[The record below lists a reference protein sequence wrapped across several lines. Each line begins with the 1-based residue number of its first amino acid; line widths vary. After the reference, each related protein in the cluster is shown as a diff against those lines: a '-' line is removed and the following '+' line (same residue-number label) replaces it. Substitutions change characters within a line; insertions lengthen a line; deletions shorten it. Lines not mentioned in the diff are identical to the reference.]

1 MARTREFDRDIALD
15 RALRL
20 FWLKGY
26 DSTSMQN
33 LVDETGVNRAS
44 MYATFGNKHALF
56 QAALDR
62 YNELVETDFLAPL
75 KGTGPARQRIE
86 SFLRGV
92 IESQISGEH
101 PACLMIKSSL
111 AVNPGSQE
119 TRDQIDRFIRNVDD
133 AFLQAVKDAQAGG
146 EIAPE
151 RDAEET
157 ARYLTYTMQA
167 LIVSAAM
174 RQSQATS
181 EAHLA
186 NALKALD

>member
-62 YNELVETDFLAPL
+62 YNELVETAFLAPL
-75 KGTGPARQRIE
+75 KEPGPARERIE

-92 IESQISGEH
+92 IDSQCNGEH

-111 AVNPGSQE
+111 AVNPGNQE
-119 TRDQIDRFIRNVDD
+119 TRDQIERYVKQVDD
-133 AFLQAVKDAQAGG
+133 AFLAAIKDGQACG

-151 RDAEET
+151 RDAGEL
-157 ARYLTYTMQA
+157 ARYLTFTMQA
-167 LIVSAAM
+167 LIVSTAVRGSRETAN
-174 RQSQATS
+174 Q
-181 EAHLA
+181 HLL
-186 NALKALD
+186 NALKAL

>member
-1 MARTREFDRDIALD
+1 MARTREFDREIALD

-62 YNELVETDFLAPL
+62 YNEFVENDFLAPL
-75 KGTGPARQRIE
+75 KGAGSGRRRIVGFLE
-86 SFLRGV
+86 SV
-92 IESQISGEH
+92 IEAQISGEH

-111 AVNPGSQE
+111 AVNPGNQE
-119 TRDQIDRFIRNVDD
+119 TRDQIDRFIRSVDD
-133 AFLQAVKDAQAGG
+133 AFLRAVEDAQAGG
-146 EIAPE
+146 EIDPQ
-151 RDAEET
+151 RDALEI
-157 ARYLTYTMQA
+157 AHYLTYTLQA
-167 LIVSAAM
+167 VIVSAAM
-174 RQSQATS
+174 RRSRATT
-181 EAHLA
+181 EAHLRH
-186 NALKALD
+186 ALKALD

>member
-56 QAALDR
+56 QAALER
-62 YNELVETDFLAPL
+62 YNEFVENDFLAPL
-75 KGTGPARQRIE
+75 RENGPARKRIE
-86 SFLRGV
+86 GFLRSV

-119 TRDQIDRFIRNVDD
+119 TRDQIDRFIRSVDD
-133 AFLQAVKDAQAGG
+133 AFLQAVKEAQAGG

-151 RDAEET
+151 RNPDEL
-157 ARYLTYTMQA
+157 ARYLTYTLQS

-174 RQSQATS
+174 RRSRAVTES
-181 EAHLA
+181 HLR
-186 NALKALD
+186 NALEALD